1 MNGKRC
7 EWNRSWPVRRKP
19 AVSALIEE
27 RMKRNHEKHN
37 LTLKDFWAEV

>member
-1 MNGKRC
+1 MEKDVNGIDRGLF
-7 EWNRSWPVRRKP
+7 EESLRLQH
-19 AVSALIEE
+19 LIEE